1 MSYSKIWV
9 HAVWGTKGRQPL
21 LANGF
26 RQTFLDHLVENAMK
40 NGIEI
45 DLINCWIDH
54 VHCLFRLRPDQNI
67 AAIVQKLR
75 GETSRRINRERLSG
89 KRFCWSGD
97 FYAAS
102 VSEGN
107 LKGVRFYINS
117 QERHHAHRTYREE
130 VSAYFEAK
138 QTCNQ

>member
-9 HAVWGTKGRQPL
+9 HAVWGTKGRQPV

-26 RQTFLDHLVENAMK
+26 RQTLLDHFIDQGMKSGVEIELV
-40 NGIEI
+40 
-45 DLINCWIDH
+45 NCWVDH
-54 VHCLFRLRPDQNI
+54 VHCLLRLRPDQDI
-67 AAIVQKLR
+67 ASVVKKMKREASQW
-75 GETSRRINRERLSG
+75 INLQHLSG
-89 KRFCWSGD
+89 KRFSWSGD

-107 LKGVRFYINS
+107 LNGVKFYITS

-130 VSAYFEAK
+130 IAAYFEHQK
-138 QTCNQ
+138 

>member
-9 HAVWGTKGRQPL
+9 HAVWGVRGQQPI

-26 RQTFLDHLVENAMK
+26 RQTLVDHLVENAIK
-40 NGIEI
+40 TGIEI
-45 DLINCWIDH
+45 ELVNCWIDH
-54 VHCLFRLRPDQNI
+54 VHCLFHLRPDQNVC
-67 AAIVQKLR
+67 AIVQKVKR
-75 GETSRRINRERLSG
+75 DTSRWINLQGLAG
-89 KRFCWSGD
+89 KKFSWSGD

-117 QERHHAHRTYREE
+117 QERHHAHRTFREE
-130 VSAYFEAK
+130 IAAYFDACKEAS
-138 QTCNQ
+138 